1 MFFFTASYNLV
12 IPEMNTIISNLNGAD
27 YKGWIIAL
35 FTISAG
41 ISRPFSGKLADAI
54 GRKKVMLIGLLV
66 CGFMSLLY
74 PFCISVSLL
83 LVLRFFHGFSTGFF
97 PTGATAL
104 ITDIIPANKRGAA
117 MGIWGTFISL
127 GMGVGQGFSTF
138 TVDHFGANGM
148 FFCALGLVVIS
159 YSLLFYTAETLVHS
173 ERFKF
178 KMLALKKDEIIERN
192 VIPVAIV
199 MLMSSICSGIIFVLT
214 PDISENLALNNK
226 GSFFIYSVLST
237 IVVRLISG
245 GISDRIGRR
254 QTLLI
259 GMTLLAVSMYLVGT
273 ASTAFTFQIASV
285 LFGISTGICSPTLF
299 AWTAD
304 LSPENRRGIG
314 AGTMFI
320 ALELGICLGS
330 IITNVLYQN
339 KKANIELV
347 FYFGTCAVLAT
358 MAYLVWHLVKR
369 KSLT

>member
-41 ISRPFSGKLADAI
+41 ISRPFSGKLSDAI
-54 GRKKVMLIGLLV
+54 GRKKVMVIGLLV
-66 CGFMSLLY
+66 CGIMSLLY
-74 PFCISVSLL
+74 PLCTSVLL
-83 LVLRFFHGFSTGFF
+83 LLILRFFHGFSTGFF

-104 ITDIIPANKRGAA
+104 ITDIIPSNKRGVA
-117 MGIWGTFISL
+117 MGIWGTFMSL
-127 GMGVGQGFSTF
+127 GMGVGQGCSTF
-138 TVDHFGANGM
+138 TVHQFGTNGM
-148 FFCALGLVVIS
+148 FVCALTLVGIS
-159 YSLLFYTAETLVHS
+159 YLLLFYSAETLIHA
-173 ERFKF
+173 EKF
-178 KMLALKKDEIIERN
+178 NFRMLALKKDEIIERN

-199 MLMSSICSGIIFVLT
+199 MLISSICSGIILVLT
-214 PDISENLALNNK
+214 PDISENLSLNNK
-226 GSFFIYSVLST
+226 GAFFIYSVLAT
-237 IVVRLISG
+237 IVVRLVSG
-245 GISDRIGRR
+245 GLSDRIGRR

-259 GMTLLAVSMYLVGT
+259 GMALLAIAMYLVGT
-273 ASTAFTFQIASV
+273 ATTPFMFQFSSV

-320 ALELGICLGS
+320 ALEIGICLGS
-330 IITNVLYQN
+330 IITNVIYQN
-339 KKANIELV
+339 NESNIVLV
-347 FYFGTCAVLAT
+347 FYFGTGAILAT
-358 MAYLVWHLVKR
+358 MIYLIWHLIRR

>member
-1 MFFFTASYNLV
+1 
-12 IPEMNTIISNLNGAD
+12 MNSIISKLNGAD

-35 FTISAG
+35 FTVSAG

-54 GRKKVMLIGLLV
+54 GRKKVMVIGLLV
-66 CGFMSLLY
+66 CGLMSILY
-74 PFCISVSLL
+74 PFCVSVSLL

-104 ITDIIPANKRGAA
+104 VTDIIPADNRGVA
-117 MGIWGTFISL
+117 MGIWGTFMSL

-138 TVDHFGANGM
+138 TVATFGANGM
-148 FFCALGLVVIS
+148 FFCALALVGIS
-159 YSLLFYTAETLVHS
+159 YLLLFYSAETLVHS
-173 ERFKF
+173 EKFRF
-178 KMLALKKDEIIERN
+178 KMLALKKDEIIEKN

-199 MLMSSICSGIIFVLT
+199 MLISCICSGIILVLS
-214 PDISENLALNNK
+214 PDISDNLKLGNRGA
-226 GSFFIYSVLST
+226 FFVYSVLAT
-237 IVVRLISG
+237 ILVRLVSG
-245 GISDRIGRR
+245 GLSDKIGRR

-259 GMTLLAVSMYLVGT
+259 GMSLLAVSMYLVGT
-273 ASTAFTFQIASV
+273 STTPFMFQFSSV

-320 ALELGICLGS
+320 ALEIGICVGS
-330 IITNVLYQN
+330 IITNVIYQN
-339 KKANIELV
+339 KEANIVLV
-347 FYFGTCAVLAT
+347 FYFGTGAVLAT
-358 MAYLVWHLVKR
+358 IAYLIWHLLRR

>member
-12 IPEMNTIISNLNGAD
+12 IPEMNSIISKLDGAE

-54 GRKKVMLIGLLV
+54 GRKKVMVIGLLV
-66 CGFMSLLY
+66 CGAMSLLY

-104 ITDIIPANKRGAA
+104 ITDVIPTEKRGVA
-117 MGIWGTFISL
+117 MGIWGTFMSL
-127 GMGVGQGFSTF
+127 GMGVGQGFSTL
-138 TVDHFGANGM
+138 TVDTFGANGM
-148 FFCALGLVVIS
+148 FFCALGLVGIS
-159 YSLLFYTAETLVHS
+159 YLLLFYTAETLVHS
-173 ERFKF
+173 EKFKF
-178 KMLALKKDEIIERN
+178 SMLALKKDEIIEKN
-192 VIPVAIV
+192 VIPVAVV
-199 MLMSSICSGIIFVLT
+199 MLISCICSGIILVLA
-214 PDISENLALNNK
+214 PDISENLSLGNK
-226 GSFFIYSVLST
+226 GAFFVYSVLAT
-237 IVVRLISG
+237 IFVRLVSG
-245 GISDRIGRR
+245 GLSDRIGRR

-259 GMTLLAVSMYLVGT
+259 GMSLLAISMYLVGT
-273 ASTAFTFQIASV
+273 ATTAFTFQFSSV

-330 IITNVLYQN
+330 IITNLIYQN
-339 KKANIELV
+339 KESNIVVV
-347 FYFGTCAVLAT
+347 FYFGTGAVLVT
-358 MAYLVWHLVKR
+358 IAYLVWHLLR
-369 KSLT
+369 RESLT